1 LSPVELVENEFIN
14 RKARFVKGSEPELEI
29 QKVNLDAI
37 SYVACLLSAGPCA
50 LFFVNLRL
58 YRLTNKAKLGGYRT
72 SPFPKQAVSVLIPA
86 RNEERNIGDAVAAVL
101 ANQDVDV
108 EVIVMD
114 DHSTDRT
121 AKIVSE
127 MSSRDSR
134 LRLESAPILPE
145 GWCGKQHACDS
156 LAKLASH
163 PFLVFIDADV
173 RLAPDALNR
182 MLAFV
187 KERKVALASGVPLQ
201 QLGTFSECLLIPLIH
216 FILLAFL
223 PIQRMRRTTSPACS
237 AACGQLFIVRRAA
250 YQACGGHASIRDS
263 LHDGL
268 QLPRA
273 FRKAGFSTDLF
284 DATDLATCRMFQTD
298 REVWRGLAR
307 NATEGLAAPRT
318 ILPMTIFLFG
328 GEVLPFGLLAFH
340 SVLTGQGLILALLA
354 TIFALLPRVIASG
367 RFRQPLIGVL
377 LHPFGII
384 SLLFIQWSALLASF
398 AGRPRKWRGRVY
410 RAGSAPINCP
420 RPVSDQS
427 Y

>member
-1 LSPVELVENEFIN
+1 LQKVVGHS
-14 RKARFVKGSEPELEI
+14 R
-29 QKVNLDAI
+29 KVNLDAI
-37 SYVACLLSAGPCA
+37 SYVACLLGAGPCA
-50 LFFVNLRL
+50 LFFVNFRL
-58 YRLTNKAKLGGYRT
+58 YRLTNKTKVGGNRS
-72 SPFPKQAVSVLIPA
+72 SPFSEQAVSVLIPA

-101 ANQDVDV
+101 ANRDVDL

-121 AKIVSE
+121 GKIVSE
-127 MSSRDSR
+127 MSSQDSR

-145 GWCGKQHACDS
+145 GWCGKQHACNS
-156 LAKLASH
+156 LAKLATH

-187 KERKVALASGVPLQ
+187 KERKVALASGVPHQ

-237 AACGQLFIVRRAA
+237 AGCGQLFVVRREA
-250 YQACGGHASIRDS
+250 YQACGGHAAIRNS

-268 QLPRA
+268 QLPRV

-298 REVWRGLAR
+298 KAVWRGLAR

-318 ILPMTIFLFG
+318 ILPMSIFLFG
-328 GEVLPFGLLAFH
+328 GQVLPFGLLAFH
-340 SVLTGQGLILALLA
+340 FALTGRGLVLAVLA
-354 TIFALLPRVIASG
+354 TTFALLPRAIASR
-367 RFRQPLIGVL
+367 RFRQPFIGVL

-384 SLLFIQWSALLASF
+384 GLLFIQWSALLASLT
-398 AGRPRKWRGRVY
+398 GRPRQWRGRVY
-410 RAGSAPINCP
+410 RSGSAPITCP
-420 RPVSDQS
+420 GPVSDQAF
-427 Y
+427 